1 MERNSQQAG
10 SSSRAMPPAAM
21 KVMRG
26 MKAVRSMKK
35 AMRMQAMKK
44 MDATKGAKSMK
55 KAMRKQ
61 VMKTAMRMQAMKK
74 MDATKG
80 AKSMKKAMRKQV
92 MKKAMRTQTMKK
104 AMRRL
109 GQAMKKASRGQ
120 TMKKAD
126 AMKDKNAD
134 AEIPNAKTG
143 VGRAFVRPSWIS
155 NKLANEVIRVPIDT
169 RGVPELRLFCKH
181 LHTKLGFAPN
191 LERVDVMGTKH
202 VLRNVGGTID
212 WIKVTT
218 IERHVLQ
225 NVGSSTSEESGFEED
240 MVVEDPSIPK
250 PKTGIGKEANK
261 PMTMSWAEAKKVDE
275 VSIDV
280 RGIPAVISV

>member
-1 MERNSQQAG
+1 
-10 SSSRAMPPAAM
+10 MPPATM

-61 VMKTAMRMQAMKK
+61 VMKTAMR
-74 MDATKG
+74 
-80 AKSMKKAMRKQV
+80 
-92 MKKAMRTQTMKK
+92 
-104 AMRRL
+104 
-109 GQAMKKASRGQ
+109 GQ

-143 VGRAFVRPSWIS
+143 VGRAFVRPSWMS
-155 NKLANEVIRVPIDT
+155 NQLANQVIRVPIDT

-218 IERHVLQ
+218 IGRHR
-225 NVGSSTSEESGFEED
+225 NAGSSTSEESGFEED